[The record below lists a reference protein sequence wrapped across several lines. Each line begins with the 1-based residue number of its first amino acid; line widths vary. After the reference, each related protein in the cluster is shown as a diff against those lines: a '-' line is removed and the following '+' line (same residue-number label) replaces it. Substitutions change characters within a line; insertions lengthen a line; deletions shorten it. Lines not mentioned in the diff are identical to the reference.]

1 MPLDQGSS
9 LGNDR
14 ASASTAMTAK
24 DFFRWWGTTLAG
36 MTPGWLKAA
45 FVPNR
50 NWVIVRRE
58 GDTFVVYSDN
68 GQPVGSLA
76 ESGSARSRVRSGDVL
91 ALLSS
96 DEAFLRT
103 RRLPATS
110 EVHLRNAMRLQIA
123 ADTPFEIDE
132 VYDDCRVIPGA
143 EEGGQILAEQALVKR
158 DRIAELLE
166 LAAANRLDLAGVDV
180 AGEDGK
186 PIGFNLLPEPQRA
199 SSDAFLPSLNRGL
212 ALAVLILV
220 GLNGTLGLMSM
231 DRKLK
236 AIETES
242 AEIRAE
248 ASSVLALQRQAL
260 ARVEAIRLIEQRT
273 ASPLRFTSLF
283 DAVAAALPEDS
294 WLEGL
299 AYDGKQLS
307 IVGLSRSSDS
317 LVSKLEAVPG
327 VLSARVVS
335 SMMRDDRL
343 KADRFRIEMML
354 EQEAVVATGQ
364 PADKEDNG

>member
-1 MPLDQGSS
+1 
-9 LGNDR
+9 
-14 ASASTAMTAK
+14 
-24 DFFRWWGTTLAG
+24 
-36 MTPGWLKAA
+36 
-45 FVPNR
+45 
-50 NWVIVRRE
+50 
-58 GDTFVVYSDN
+58 
-68 GQPVGSLA
+68 
-76 ESGSARSRVRSGDVL
+76 
-91 ALLSS
+91 
-96 DEAFLRT
+96 
-103 RRLPATS
+103 
-110 EVHLRNAMRLQIA
+110 
-123 ADTPFEIDE
+123 
-132 VYDDCRVIPGA
+132 
-143 EEGGQILAEQALVKR
+143 
-158 DRIAELLE
+158 
-166 LAAANRLDLAGVDV
+166 
-180 AGEDGK
+180 
-186 PIGFNLLPEPQRA
+186 
-199 SSDAFLPSLNRGL
+199 
-212 ALAVLILV
+212 V

-307 IVGLSRSSDS
+307 VVGLSRSSDS